1 MDITA
6 IMILKV
12 TFDLPLQP
20 IHFNL
25 SRNHLSDIPLA
36 APDFTSLNR
45 NDILFVVDIFAAVL
59 LDGLC
64 MDHPGSPVA
73 LETELG
79 WVLAGGTDVP
89 KVEDNVVSHHN
100 TLLSGDDILRKFREF
115 EET

>member
-6 IMILKV
+6 IIILKV
-12 TFDLPLQP
+12 TCDLPLQP

-25 SRNHLSDIPLA
+25 SRNYLSDIPLA
-36 APDFTSLNR
+36 APDFTSPSR
-45 NDILFVVDIFAAVL
+45 IDILLGVDIFAAVL

-73 LETELG
+73 FETELG
-79 WVLAGGTDVP
+79 WVLAGSTDIP
-89 KVEDNVVSHHN
+89 KVEDTVVSHHN
-100 TLLSGDDILRKFREF
+100 TFLSGDDILRKFREF